1 MGQRAYDIVY
11 LDLLAVGAAMG
22 VIMTFPLS
30 GGLVSETSVVCRSHN
45 LHHYIQLK
53 GLILPPLSHIILI

>member
-1 MGQRAYDIVY
+1 
-11 LDLLAVGAAMG
+11 MG
-22 VIMTFPLS
+22 VRMTFPLS

-53 GLILPPLSHIILI
+53 GLILPPLSHVILI